1 MDSNQIVWSKPTLSV
16 TLARF
21 FLGLERKGWWKE
33 NSFGVLE
40 VLDSWLHMSQC
51 AASDLLP
58 LALFKV
64 LIKPAEQVE
73 VRLNHLSKIKLVN
86 KETQVHSSHKT
97 AGSMLEC
104 WLWFIIVH
112 LCSSQSLAQPWAAL
126 SIPIY
131 AIHMPYAKG
140 QLRIRRHDHGLSR
153 HVPCSR
159 CSPSWNSL
167 VHGNTAIQHHDSIW
181 FMMHL
186 GTEYAL
192 APLEFHAKSDPSAC
206 GADYATVK
214 SSRLAVNRRLSNGT
228 VRAVE
233 GHDLSIP
240 RPPETTDVRA
250 TQGT

>member
-97 AGSMLEC
+97 AGLGVC
-104 WLWFIIVH
+104 WSVDCGSSLFIYVH
-112 LCSSQSLAQPWAAL
+112 LKAWHNLEQPFP
-126 SIPIY
+126 SPYMPYIC
-131 AIHMPYAKG
+131 HMP
-140 QLRIRRHDHGLSR
+140 R
-153 HVPCSR
+153 
-159 CSPSWNSL
+159 
-167 VHGNTAIQHHDSIW
+167 GN
-181 FMMHL
+181 
-186 GTEYAL
+186 
-192 APLEFHAKSDPSAC
+192 C
-206 GADYATVK
+206 G
-214 SSRLAVNRRLSNGT
+214 
-228 VRAVE
+228 
-233 GHDLSIP
+233 
-240 RPPETTDVRA
+240 
-250 TQGT
+250 

>member
-21 FLGLERKGWWKE
+21 FLGL
-33 NSFGVLE
+33 
-40 VLDSWLHMSQC
+40 DSWLHMSQC
-51 AASDLLP
+51 TASDLLP

-73 VRLNHLSKIKLVN
+73 VRLNHLSKIKLGN

-167 VHGNTAIQHHDSIW
+167 VYGNTAIQHHDSIW
-181 FMMHL
+181 FIDSWYFMMHL

-214 SSRLAVNRRLSNGT
+214 SSRSAVNRRLSNGT

>member
-1 MDSNQIVWSKPTLSV
+1 
-16 TLARF
+16 
-21 FLGLERKGWWKE
+21 
-33 NSFGVLE
+33 
-40 VLDSWLHMSQC
+40 MSQC

-167 VHGNTAIQHHDSIW
+167 VHGNTAIQRHDSIW
-181 FMMHL
+181 FMMHPS
-186 GTEYAL
+186 GNRVCPG
-192 APLEFHAKSDPSAC
+192 APWVPCQVRSICLR
-206 GADYATVK
+206 G
-214 SSRLAVNRRLSNGT
+214 RLCNGQIIQIGS
-228 VRAVE
+228 E
-233 GHDLSIP
+233 S
-240 RPPETTDVRA
+240 PPF
-250 TQGT
+250 